1 MQGVLHSPYLVA
13 KIFLK
18 IKKVPLTF
26 GALKSILITW
36 RNPHNIRRGI
46 RFDKQLDERLRNYCE
61 AHQASLGSTV
71 RTAVEFFLDA
81 HEGK

>member
-1 MQGVLHSPYLVA
+1 MT
-13 KIFLK
+13 
-18 IKKVPLTF
+18 IKKMMGRPRVE
-26 GALKSILITW
+26 
-36 RNPHNIRRGI
+36 NPHNIRRGI

-81 HEGK
+81 HDGK